1 MKEGVFLQF
10 QGARTPQKV
19 LEKALALAAQTC
31 PDWPSSSS
39 QPEQRPTCT
48 LPSSASLG

>member
-19 LEKALALAAQTC
+19 LEKPLALAAQTC
-31 PDWPSSSS
+31 PDWPGSSN

>member
-19 LEKALALAAQTC
+19 LEKPLALAAQTC
-31 PDWPSSSS
+31 PDWPGSSS